1 MRNLSTH
8 EASTRATTRTR
19 GRYTPAPCAWEQHTN
34 KQFNELEQWFLTWG

>member
-19 GRYTPAPCAWEQHTN
+19 GRYTPAPSMGATY
-34 KQFNELEQWFLTWG
+34 L